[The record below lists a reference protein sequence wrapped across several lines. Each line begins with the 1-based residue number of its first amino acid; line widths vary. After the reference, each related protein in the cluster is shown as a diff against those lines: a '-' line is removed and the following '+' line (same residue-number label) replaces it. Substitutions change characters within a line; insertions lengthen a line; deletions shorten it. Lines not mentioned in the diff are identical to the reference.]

1 MSIKQKV
8 EVNLGVN
15 SYTIYIGNKNH
26 NSSDTFGLPELG
38 QLLIEKGLT
47 HKSAVITNPTVNQY
61 YGEIVKDS
69 IQQKGIGAKII
80 EIPDGEKY
88 KSYESAYELY
98 GKMIDYKMDRT
109 STVISLGGGVI
120 GDLSGF
126 VAATYMRGI
135 SFVQIPTTLLAQ
147 VDASVGG
154 KVAINHPKGKNLIG
168 AFYQPKFVVIDLS
181 ALDSLPMRDI
191 RSGMAELI
199 KHGMIMDR
207 PLFEKIES
215 EIHKVLD
222 LDKSLM
228 IELVAQSCRDKGKIV
243 EEDEKEAGIRAI
255 LNYGHTFAHAIEA
268 LTDYKEYR
276 HGEAVSIGMACAGKL
291 AVDIGLLDEKEH
303 RRQVELLDVIGL
315 PTEFPEIASEEVLK
329 TMYLDKK
336 VRNGKLRFVLQKS
349 IGEVIITDE
358 VSDKQVIEAISN
370 AKASG

>member
-15 SYTIYIGNKNH
+15 SYTIYIGNN
-26 NSSDTFGLPELG
+26 TFGLPELG

-69 IQQKGIGAKII
+69 IQQKGIEAKII

-147 VDASVGG
+147 VDSSVGG

-181 ALDSLPMRDI
+181 VLDSLPMRDI

-276 HGEAVSIGMACAGKL
+276 HGEAVSIGMTCAGKL

-336 VRNGKLRFVLQKS
+336 VRDGKLRFVLQKS

>member
-69 IQQKGIGAKII
+69 IQQKGIEAKII

-168 AFYQPKFVVIDLS
+168 AFYQPKFVLIDLS
-181 ALDSLPMRDI
+181 ALDSLPIRDI

-207 PLFEKIES
+207 PLFEKIKS

>member
-69 IQQKGIGAKII
+69 IQQKGIEAKII

>member
-69 IQQKGIGAKII
+69 IQQKGIEAKII

-168 AFYQPKFVVIDLS
+168 AFYQPKFVLIDLS
-181 ALDSLPMRDI
+181 ALDSLPIRDI
-191 RSGMAELI
+191 RSGMTELI

-207 PLFEKIES
+207 PLFEKIKS

>member
-168 AFYQPKFVVIDLS
+168 AFYQPKFVLIDLS